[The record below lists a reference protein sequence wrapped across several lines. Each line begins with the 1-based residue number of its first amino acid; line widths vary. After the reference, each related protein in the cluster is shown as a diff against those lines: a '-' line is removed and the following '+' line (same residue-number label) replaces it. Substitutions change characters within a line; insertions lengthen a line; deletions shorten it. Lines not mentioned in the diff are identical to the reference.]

1 MREKEIREQKMEI
14 ETNEGINRR
23 KKKKRGLRMG
33 LGQNKLKFESRFNKR
48 ISCFNLLHET
58 NIFSILTVIDLEL
71 TTM

>member
-1 MREKEIREQKMEI
+1 MEI

-48 ISCFNLLHET
+48 INSFNLLHET

>member
-1 MREKEIREQKMEI
+1 MREKEIREQKIEI

-23 KKKKRGLRMG
+23 KKKRGLRTG

-48 ISCFNLLHET
+48 INCFNLLHET